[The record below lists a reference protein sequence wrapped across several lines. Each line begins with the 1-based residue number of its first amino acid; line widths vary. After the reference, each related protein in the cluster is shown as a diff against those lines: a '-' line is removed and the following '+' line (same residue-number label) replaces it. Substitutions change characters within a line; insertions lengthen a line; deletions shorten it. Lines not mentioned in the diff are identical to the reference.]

1 MLENYS
7 NNELILFGKL
17 VMAIDLLRD
26 DHTSRDAVAM
36 ELDIDPEIL
45 TPLMNCLG
53 QYKSTDLAEQLLK
66 NNRHVFSLY

>member
-1 MLENYS
+1 
-7 NNELILFGKL
+7 
-17 VMAIDLLRD
+17 MAIDLLRD
-26 DHTSRDAVAM
+26 GHTSRDAVAM